1 VKEDISIQA
10 KMVREFIRIVTSER
24 LIGPKIQD
32 GTFRKKVIEPAWHCP
47 DGYASLRLNIKN
59 CDIEILTPPDR
70 NTEMAVLQLHGGGY
84 IGRLKNAYRD
94 FAKFYSDMRGGM
106 RVFTLDYRVAPKH
119 PYPAALK
126 DAYQAYCF
134 MQGLGYRGSQVI
146 LAGDSAGGG
155 LALALCGYLRD
166 HGLELPSAA
175 VLMSPWTDLTASGAS
190 YEENYTKDPL
200 FGNTRES
207 MIYNGEYYGSHDP
220 ADPYISPLF
229 GEFNGFPS
237 MLFQVGS
244 IEMLLSDT
252 TEAVKKARS
261 AGCEVKETIYEGMFH
276 VFQMAM
282 NRMPE
287 SEKAWEEVAQFVN
300 GVPEVSV

>member
-1 VKEDISIQA
+1 MKEDISIQA

-32 GTFRKKVIEPAWHCP
+32 GTFRKKVIEPTWHCP

-229 GEFNGFPS
+229 GEFTGFPS

-252 TEAVKKARS
+252 TEAVKKARN

>member
-229 GEFNGFPS
+229 GEFTGFPP

-252 TEAVKKARS
+252 TEAVKKARN

>member
-1 VKEDISIQA
+1 MKEDISIQA

>member
-1 VKEDISIQA
+1 MKEDISIQA

-134 MQGLGYRGSQVI
+134 MQGLGYRGSQII

-229 GEFNGFPS
+229 GEFTGFPP

-252 TEAVKKARS
+252 TEAVKKARN